1 MQRYFVELDAMRAE
15 NVTIAGDDVN
25 HITKVMRSSIGD
37 QLICCNGLGRCVMV
51 RIEEM
56 TKDQVFCTILEELKE
71 SRELPVHVTL
81 AQGLPKGDKMDLI
94 IQKGTEL
101 GVYEILPFRSSRTIV
116 QLDQKKEEKRVERW
130 SKIAKEAAEQSHRSL
145 IPKIHKLYSWKQL
158 LAEGQNYDLV
168 LFAFE
173 KEEGLSVHQ
182 ALTSLARKHQPS
194 RILLIVGPEGGFS
207 DEEAEQAIAAGFR
220 SVMLGRRI
228 LRTETAGLYGLS
240 CISYF
245 YEQLGG
251 GD

>member
-1 MQRYFVELDAMRAE
+1 MQRYFVEPGNMIAE
-15 NVTIAGDDVN
+15 KVTITGDDVS

-37 QLICCNGLGRCVMV
+37 KLICCNGLGRCVMA

-56 TKDQVFCTILEELKE
+56 TKEYVSCTVVEEMSE
-71 SRELPVHVTL
+71 TRELPVHLTL
-81 AQGLPKGDKMDLI
+81 AQGLPKGDKMDWI

-101 GVYEILPFRSSRTIV
+101 GVFAILPFRSSRTIV
-116 QLDQKKEEKRVERW
+116 QLDQKKEEKRIDRW
-130 SKIAKEAAEQSHRSL
+130 SKIAKEAAEQSHRNRV
-145 IPKIHKLYSWKQL
+145 PEIHKLYSWKQL
-158 LAEGQNYDLV
+158 LAEGQSYDLV

-173 KEEGLSVHQ
+173 KEDGLSVHQ
-182 ALTSLARKHQPS
+182 ALTEISREHHPS

-207 DEEAEQAIAAGFR
+207 DEEAREASAAGFR

-228 LRTETAGLYGLS
+228 LRTETAGLYGLA
-240 CISYF
+240 CVSYF